1 MKELVALSK
10 TSGERKESSWVPFNK
25 MMRQY
30 GLQELMRRIHKG
42 TIACRKAL
50 HDDDEWEF
58 KLNKATSY
66 EDTSHSHTYEGS
78 KAGKMEACQWL
89 ELKAKSIGGTDEGD
103 SAKAAI
109 SRNLGKSLTKQL
121 KLKDKNSESLDEDD
135 DESQGT
141 TGQEKEDP
149 EEAEAEILSS
159 SGMAKSETGT
169 RINRMKKLLLKLK
182 KEGSRDQVAIL
193 SGPLKELEKFEKK
206 KTSMEAVKGILFDAA
221 VAVKKYKKFRSAQK

>member
-10 TSGERKESSWVPFNK
+10 TSGKRKESSWVPFNK

-42 TIACRKAL
+42 TIK
-50 HDDDEWEF
+50 F
-58 KLNKATSY
+58 NKATSY

-121 KLKDKNSESLDEDD
+121 KLKNKNSEGSLDED
-135 DESQGT
+135 E
-141 TGQEKEDP
+141 
-149 EEAEAEILSS
+149 
-159 SGMAKSETGT
+159 
-169 RINRMKKLLLKLK
+169 
-182 KEGSRDQVAIL
+182 
-193 SGPLKELEKFEKK
+193 
-206 KTSMEAVKGILFDAA
+206 
-221 VAVKKYKKFRSAQK
+221 